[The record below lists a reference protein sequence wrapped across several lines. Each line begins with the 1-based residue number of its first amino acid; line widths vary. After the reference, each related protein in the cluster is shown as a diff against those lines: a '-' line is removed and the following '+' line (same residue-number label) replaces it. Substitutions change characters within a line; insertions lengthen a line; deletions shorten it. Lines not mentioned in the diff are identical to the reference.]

1 MFECRCLNAAYLS
14 FFFPFFFPVMII
26 LLGVMI
32 IYPWMIQID
41 MIIKNHTE
49 YFPTL

>member
-1 MFECRCLNAAYLS
+1 MQMFECSISVL
-14 FFFPFFFPVMII
+14 FFFFSFSVMII